1 MSAVGGYGVCTMLH
15 EYTSDNMQNS
25 NFVFFYSS
33 PQMAD
38 CGGMPQ
44 VDQVCMREKENRV
57 GNAWEMTR
65 ETLMLYSRLDRAG

>member
-1 MSAVGGYGVCTMLH
+1 MFKLDLMSAVGGYGVCTMLH
-15 EYTSDNMQNS
+15 KYTRDNMQNS

-44 VDQVCMREKENRV
+44 VDQVCMREKENRE
-57 GNAWEMTR
+57 GEMT
-65 ETLMLYSRLDRAG
+65 

>member
-1 MSAVGGYGVCTMLH
+1 MSTVGGYGVCTMLH

-25 NFVFFYSS
+25 DFVFFYSS

-44 VDQVCMREKENRV
+44 VDQVCMREKENR
-57 GNAWEMTR
+57 GGEMTR
-65 ETLMLYSRLDRAG
+65 ETLMLYSRPDRAG